1 MTSSMW
7 GSAASEYD
15 YTKLP
20 SMAEA
25 SREEEEDD
33 DRDASTYAAGSSPN
47 GESEGNLLLKERARS
62 LRIDNLDAWF
72 TSLYD
77 YYHDKGFYCIVTSR
91 VVNLLTLGF
100 TIVFSAWL
108 LLFVDW
114 RYLSTECAEDARGRA
129 SAGAEGTCDVLRD
142 ATFAS
147 PLSHR
152 STLANVVVVTYL
164 LIFSLYWTWSLARLA
179 TDLRPLLEMRS
190 FCNNKLQLSDRD
202 VQARPVH
209 WSPYDRV
216 GVVNADP

>member
-1 MTSSMW
+1 
-7 GSAASEYD
+7 
-15 YTKLP
+15 
-20 SMAEA
+20 MAEA

-91 VVNLLTLGF
+91 VVNLLTLGVHDRLQRVAPPVRGLE
-100 TIVFSAWL
+100 IPL
-108 LLFVDW
+108 DG
-114 RYLSTECAEDARGRA
+114 CARRTREDEHPR
-129 SAGAEGTCDVLRD
+129 GAEGTCDVLRD

>member
-1 MTSSMW
+1 MW

-15 YTKLP
+15 YTTLP

>member
-1 MTSSMW
+1 M
-7 GSAASEYD
+7 
-15 YTKLP
+15 
-20 SMAEA
+20 
-25 SREEEEDD
+25 
-33 DRDASTYAAGSSPN
+33 
-47 GESEGNLLLKERARS
+47 
-62 LRIDNLDAWF
+62 
-72 TSLYD
+72 
-77 YYHDKGFYCIVTSR
+77 
-91 VVNLLTLGF
+91 GF

-202 VQARPVH
+202 AHGASRTLVPIRPRRRGERR
-209 WSPYDRV
+209 SLRTFP
-216 GVVNADP
+216 GVLSAHPSLSIPALDAFQLRF